1 ALLINE
7 YGDLDT
13 LLARAGE
20 IKQNKRRENLIEFA
34 ESARISRQL
43 VRLRDDVDV
52 DRDLDAFIINQPNP
66 EVLLPFLEEQNFRT
80 LYTKYATALGA
91 EDTLTATAENVDYG
105 SYELVQDEAAL
116 KRWIAE
122 SWRLG
127 VVAVDTET
135 TSLNALKAKLVGV
148 SLSTEAGKACY
159 IPLGHV
165 GGGSQGSLDFGDS
178 GDSSGKD
185 TPKQIPMARAIE
197 LLKPMLESPAVLKI
211 GQNIKYDIEVLARH
225 DIMISPCDDTMLLS
239 HVLEGG
245 LHGHGMDELAEL
257 HLGYRT
263 IKYKEVV
270 GSGKS
275 QIGFA
280 EVALDKALDYAAEDA
295 DVTYRLWQVLKPRL
309 PLEKLTTVYE
319 TIERPLIHVLTDM
332 EREGILVD
340 VAQLRALSEDFA
352 GRMAEFVTQIHELA
366 GEEFNVGSLAD
377 EWRQ

>member
-1 ALLINE
+1 INE

-34 ESARISRQL
+34 ESARISREL

-66 EVLLPFLEEQNFRT
+66 EVLLPFLEAQNFRT

-122 SWRLG
+122 ACRLG

-178 GDSSGKD
+178 GDSS
-185 TPKQIPMARAIE
+185 
-197 LLKPMLESPAVLKI
+197 
-211 GQNIKYDIEVLARH
+211 
-225 DIMISPCDDTMLLS
+225 
-239 HVLEGG
+239 
-245 LHGHGMDELAEL
+245 
-257 HLGYRT
+257 
-263 IKYKEVV
+263 
-270 GSGKS
+270 
-275 QIGFA
+275 
-280 EVALDKALDYAAEDA
+280 
-295 DVTYRLWQVLKPRL
+295 
-309 PLEKLTTVYE
+309 
-319 TIERPLIHVLTDM
+319 
-332 EREGILVD
+332 
-340 VAQLRALSEDFA
+340 
-352 GRMAEFVTQIHELA
+352 
-366 GEEFNVGSLAD
+366 
-377 EWRQ
+377 